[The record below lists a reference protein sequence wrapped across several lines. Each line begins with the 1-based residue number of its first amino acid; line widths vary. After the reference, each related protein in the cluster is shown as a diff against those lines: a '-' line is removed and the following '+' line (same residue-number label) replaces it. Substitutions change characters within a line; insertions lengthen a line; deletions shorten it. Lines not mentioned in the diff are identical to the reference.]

1 MSGLTRALARAV
13 VRAYPASWRAR
24 YGGELDSLIAELR
37 LRPRDLVDLVRGAAR
52 ERVNAATTGG
62 APMPEPAAGWRARA
76 LAVLAVVVALPT
88 LAFMLVNLLQYNLR
102 LLPEGSD
109 WYFIR
114 IGLAPEIAWLLPGL
128 PLLALALAVVSMAR
142 FDLDR
147 STEGGIVVSA
157 RYRPHR
163 MATIAALFSAVVLAA
178 VIAYG
183 VSESLLEGLRAA

>member
-1 MSGLTRALARAV
+1 
-13 VRAYPASWRAR
+13 
-24 YGGELDSLIAELR
+24 
-37 LRPRDLVDLVRGAAR
+37 
-52 ERVNAATTGG
+52 
-62 APMPEPAAGWRARA
+62 MPEPDPAGWRARA
-76 LAVLAVVVALPT
+76 TALLAIVVTLPT
-88 LAFMLVNLLQYNLR
+88 LAFMLVNVLQYNLR

-128 PLLALALAVVSMAR
+128 PLLALSLAVASMAR

-147 STEGGIVVSA
+147 STDGGIVLSA

-163 MATIAALFSAVVLAA
+163 MATIAALFSGMVLAA

-183 VSESLLEGLRAA
+183 VSENLLDALRVQ

>member
-1 MSGLTRALARAV
+1 
-13 VRAYPASWRAR
+13 
-24 YGGELDSLIAELR
+24 
-37 LRPRDLVDLVRGAAR
+37 
-52 ERVNAATTGG
+52 
-62 APMPEPAAGWRARA
+62 MPEPGAGWRARA
-76 LAVLAVVVALPT
+76 LAVLAVIVALPT
-88 LAFMLVNLLQYNLR
+88 LVFMVVNALQYNLR

-128 PLLALALAVVSMAR
+128 PMLALALAGTSMAR

-147 STEGGIVVSA
+147 STGGGIVVSA

-183 VSESLLEGLRAA
+183 VSESLLEAMRAA

>member
-1 MSGLTRALARAV
+1 MSGLTRALARAA
-13 VRAYPASWRAR
+13 VRAYPTAWRAR
-24 YGGELDSLIAELR
+24 YGEELDELIVELR

-52 ERVNAATTGG
+52 ERVNAATPGG
-62 APMPEPAAGWRARA
+62 VPMPEPVAGWRARA
-76 LAVLAVVVALPT
+76 LAVLAVIAALPT
-88 LAFMLVNLLQYNLR
+88 LAFMLVNVLQYNLR
-102 LLPEGSD
+102 LLPEGSA

-128 PLLALALAVVSMAR
+128 PLLALALAAASMAR

-163 MATIAALFSAVVLAA
+163 MATIAALFSAVILAA

-183 VSESLLEGLRAA
+183 VSESLLEGLRAS